1 MEKLSSTTREYR
13 TFANRSRQPSGV
25 IYEESNCS
33 RDARRSNAR
42 FSFGGAGSGTRD
54 RGFTTRR
61 WRFRTR
67 SDRNAVQSGT
77 HAGTGVEDLPAM
89 HQQQATGSGLQEL

>member
-1 MEKLSSTTREYR
+1 MEKLSLTTLESP
-13 TFANRSRQPSGV
+13 TFANHSRQPSGV

-67 SDRNAVQSGT
+67 SDRNTVGEGT
-77 HAGTGVEDLPAM
+77 YAGTGLEDLPAM
-89 HQQQATGSGLQEL
+89 HQQQATGLGLQEL